1 MAYEIPYGH
10 PAKMAAGD
18 TLKFKKKLA
27 DYAPVD
33 GWTMTYY
40 IRGNG
45 TGMVQSYSNDNSTGD
60 FSFYVS
66 KRDTAE
72 WTVGKYR
79 FEGYVYNTN
88 GERYRV
94 DYGDFELT
102 ADFQNG
108 VSALDVRSDNEK
120 ALDAITATINGSA
133 SYAERQFQI
142 NGKMIERF
150 SLSELLKAKAYLE
163 SEVAKEKKAEATE
176 LSEGSSSLINVILYD
191 V

>member
-27 DYAPVD
+27 DYAPAD

>member
-18 TLKFKKKLA
+18 TLKFKKKVA

-163 SEVAKEKKAEATE
+163 SEVAKEKKAEANE
-176 LSEGSSSLINVILYD
+176 LGEGNSTLIIPILYD

>member
-133 SYAERQFQI
+133 SYTERQFQI

-163 SEVAKEKKAEATE
+163 SEVAKEKKAEANE
-176 LSEGSSSLINVILYD
+176 LGEGNSTLIIPILYD

>member
-163 SEVAKEKKAEATE
+163 SEVAKEKKAEANE
-176 LSEGSSSLINVILYD
+176 LGEGNSTLIIPILYD

>member
-1 MAYEIPYGH
+1 MS
-10 PAKMAAGD
+10 AGD
-18 TLKFKKKLA
+18 SLIFKKA
-27 DYAPVD
+27 IDNHAAVD

-45 TGMVQSYSNDNSTGD
+45 TGMVQSYSNQNSTGD
-60 FSFYVS
+60 FLFNVS

-79 FEGYVYNTN
+79 FEGYVYNTD

-94 DYGDFELT
+94 DYGDFEIT
-102 ADFQNG
+102 PDFQNG
-108 VSALDVRSDNEK
+108 TAALDVRSDNQK

-142 NGKMIERF
+142 NGKLIERF

-163 SEVAKEKKAEATE
+163 AEVAKEKQAEANE
-176 LSEGSSSLINVILYD
+176 LGSGNSSLIITHLYD

>member
-27 DYAPVD
+27 DYAPAD

-94 DYGDFELT
+94 DYGDF
-102 ADFQNG
+102 
-108 VSALDVRSDNEK
+108 
-120 ALDAITATINGSA
+120 
-133 SYAERQFQI
+133 
-142 NGKMIERF
+142 
-150 SLSELLKAKAYLE
+150 
-163 SEVAKEKKAEATE
+163 
-176 LSEGSSSLINVILYD
+176 
-191 V
+191 